1 MWKPKRKQ
9 GEESGADLHQETEHN
24 QENPHGI
31 ELHTKGKEEQWNTVK
46 GKKTSEKATSPAKES
61 SISPKTSS
69 IQPSSNR
76 FLSLSNLDGDS
87 NTSAEDISSTTAMV
101 LRETDATLNAIVIK
115 GNAAISS
122 QMKSDDPQKSLF
134 SIHQLD
140 KSLLYRVPNSSS
152 SARRKQGHAGITI
165 KEKPNPRN
173 RST

>member
-1 MWKPKRKQ
+1 M
-9 GEESGADLHQETEHN
+9 
-24 QENPHGI
+24 
-31 ELHTKGKEEQWNTVK
+31 
-46 GKKTSEKATSPAKES
+46 
-61 SISPKTSS
+61 
-69 IQPSSNR
+69 
-76 FLSLSNLDGDS
+76 DGDS